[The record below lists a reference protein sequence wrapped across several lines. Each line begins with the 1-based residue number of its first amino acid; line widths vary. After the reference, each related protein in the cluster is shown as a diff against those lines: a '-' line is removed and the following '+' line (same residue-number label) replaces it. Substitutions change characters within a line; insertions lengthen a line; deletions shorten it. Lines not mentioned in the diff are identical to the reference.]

1 MRKQNLIVKTFQVPI
16 ERKEDGTVVEKQ
28 VEITEDMLLKSEP
41 HELKSPVLELPTLSK
56 KVAQFNERQIKFAE
70 EDANIDYIRKKIITK

>member
-28 VEITEDMLLKSEP
+28 VEITSEMLLSEEP
-41 HELKSPVLELPTLSK
+41 TELKSPVLELPTLSK

-70 EDANIDYIRKKIITK
+70 EDSSIDYIRKKIITK